1 MEKVKEWDGIGI
13 TRGMHITCSSRYA
26 QQGSEL
32 FICRSDGYW
41 KTNLS
46 CTLKRNMGCFENSR
60 TALVLE
66 VSKFLDIN
74 GEQECESY
82 CLEQNIRKYFGLQ
95 YGKYC
100 YCGTDIKNSP
110 KRMPDEE
117 CSTPCRGNEQEFCG
131 GDWRISIFLSA

>member
-1 MEKVKEWDGIGI
+1 MFLYINNIFISLNILNSNVISFRKEIFNIGWLR
-13 TRGMHITCSSRYA
+13 TRIKGPVSHPPPQKKKKRKKETHTNVYVYVHIKLHS
-26 QQGSEL
+26 
-32 FICRSDGYW
+32 
-41 KTNLS
+41 
-46 CTLKRNMGCFENSR
+46 
-60 TALVLE
+60 
-66 VSKFLDIN
+66 IN
-74 GEQECESY
+74 AI
-82 CLEQNIRKYFGLQ
+82 LIIFFQ